1 MNLSWDLGRKVVP
14 VVHKTSA
21 PSGTDTAYNVPTLWL
36 DDTANVA
43 YLLVDIT
50 SGTATWRQLQTNVS
64 NMTTATDPA
73 ANAATTAAIV
83 AAYSGTIITTT
94 AAGNSQTLAS
104 PSVTTAGRTFMVI
117 NNDTSTHSIPVV
129 ANGVTFTITPGE
141 AQMFI
146 WDGTAWGPIDLGI
159 TEIPVKVV
167 QGGTGASTLTDHGVL
182 LGSGTDPITALGAMT
197 NGQLVIGKTGADPVV
212 ASITDGEGIDI
223 TAGAGTL
230 TIACEDASTS
240 NKGVVALATNAEAIA
255 GTDTAKAVTSDDLRY
270 VLDYLADLITAG
282 LAHAIDGIGVLG
294 KEIENI
300 RLRVLMTG
308 QVTIT
313 NANTGQPHWLM
324 TTALT
329 TNVSLPYSLPNANYT
344 VLVEIE
350 DADFKE
356 RVGEIKIS
364 SKAVN
369 GFTITVTG
377 NTNNIDLRW
386 TVVDPN
392 FWTR

>member
-1 MNLSWDLGRKVVP
+1 MS
-14 VVHKTSA
+14 
-21 PSGTDTAYNVPTLWL
+21 
-36 DDTANVA
+36 
-43 YLLVDIT
+43 
-50 SGTATWRQLQTNVS
+50 
-64 NMTTATDPA
+64 
-73 ANAATTAAIV
+73 
-83 AAYSGTIITTT
+83 
-94 AAGNSQTLAS
+94 
-104 PSVTTAGRTFMVI
+104 
-117 NNDTSTHSIPVV
+117 
-129 ANGVTFTITPGE
+129 
-141 AQMFI
+141 
-146 WDGTAWGPIDLGI
+146 
-159 TEIPVKVV
+159 
-167 QGGTGASTLTDHGVL
+167 
-182 LGSGTDPITALGAMT
+182 ITALPDIPSRSDPATFSTKADAFLGALPTFVTEANALKT
-197 NGQLVIGKTGADPVV
+197 NVNAKEVSAAVSAAAASSDADDAADAADAAQASANYKGEWSALSGAATVPYCVSHDNMYWMLTTNI
-212 ASITDGEGIDI
+212 ADI
-223 TAGAGTL
+223 TAKEPGVASEWISIGAG
-230 TIACEDASTS
+230 
-240 NKGVVALATNAEAIA
+240 
-255 GTDTAKAVTSDDLRY
+255 
-270 VLDYLADLITAG
+270 ADLITAG

-329 TNVSLPYSLPNANYT
+329 SNVTLPRNLPNANYT
-344 VLVEIE
+344 VLVEVE

-364 SKAVN
+364 AKAIN

>member
-1 MNLSWDLGRKVVP
+1 MANMKISDLEELEATPDNADLLEIVDMAPTPTSKKITWANIKAAVLTAVGKVNEAVGFTLSGGTTS
-14 VVHKTSA
+14 KTL
-21 PSGTDTAYNVPTLWL
+21 TVEDTMTLKGY
-36 DDTANVA
+36 A
-43 YLLVDIT
+43 
-50 SGTATWRQLQTNVS
+50 
-64 NMTTATDPA
+64 
-73 ANAATTAAIV
+73 TAA
-83 AAYSGTIITTT
+83 
-94 AAGNSQTLAS
+94 
-104 PSVTTAGRTFMVI
+104 
-117 NNDTSTHSIPVV
+117 
-129 ANGVTFTITPGE
+129 E
-141 AQMFI
+141 
-146 WDGTAWGPIDLGI
+146 
-159 TEIPVKVV
+159 
-167 QGGTGASTLTDHGVL
+167 
-182 LGSGTDPITALGAMT
+182 
-197 NGQLVIGKTGADPVV
+197 
-212 ASITDGEGIDI
+212 I
-223 TAGAGTL
+223 TAGT
-230 TIACEDASTS
+230 
-240 NKGVVALATNAEAIA
+240 EA
-255 GTDTAKAVTSDDLRY
+255 AKAVAPDQLKY

-329 TNVSLPYSLPNANYT
+329 SNVTLSRNLPNANYT
-344 VLVEIE
+344 VLVEVE
-350 DADFKE
+350 DADDKD

-364 SKAVN
+364 SKAIN

>member
-1 MNLSWDLGRKVVP
+1 MADQRIQYTEYMVGAGHPTKADTLNRHANVEHNADGTHKMTGGAAGVLYYHDGTKLVALPAGATTKILVGGGAGAP
-14 VVHKTSA
+14 VWTEATGSGAPVRQTS
-21 PSGTDTAYNVPTLWL
+21 PTL
-36 DDTANVA
+36 
-43 YLLVDIT
+43 
-50 SGTATWRQLQTNVS
+50 
-64 NMTTATDPA
+64 
-73 ANAATTAAIV
+73 
-83 AAYSGTIITTT
+83 
-94 AAGNSQTLAS
+94 
-104 PSVTTAGRTFMVI
+104 VT
-117 NNDTSTHSIPVV
+117 P
-129 ANGVTFTITPGE
+129 
-141 AQMFI
+141 
-146 WDGTAWGPIDLGI
+146 
-159 TEIPVKVV
+159 
-167 QGGTGASTLTDHGVL
+167 
-182 LGSGTDPITALGAMT
+182 ALGT
-197 NGQLVIGKTGADPVV
+197 P
-212 ASITDGEGIDI
+212 ASGDLRNCTP
-223 TAGAGTL
+223 
-230 TIACEDASTS
+230 ASTS

-282 LAHAIDGIGVLG
+282 LAHAIDGTGVLG

-329 TNVSLPYSLPNANYT
+329 SNVTLSRNLPNANYT
-344 VLVEIE
+344 VFVEVE
-350 DADFKE
+350 DADDKD

-364 SKAVN
+364 SKAIN

>member
-1 MNLSWDLGRKVVP
+1 
-14 VVHKTSA
+14 
-21 PSGTDTAYNVPTLWL
+21 
-36 DDTANVA
+36 
-43 YLLVDIT
+43 
-50 SGTATWRQLQTNVS
+50 
-64 NMTTATDPA
+64 
-73 ANAATTAAIV
+73 
-83 AAYSGTIITTT
+83 
-94 AAGNSQTLAS
+94 
-104 PSVTTAGRTFMVI
+104 
-117 NNDTSTHSIPVV
+117 
-129 ANGVTFTITPGE
+129 
-141 AQMFI
+141 
-146 WDGTAWGPIDLGI
+146 LGI
-159 TEIPVKVV
+159 TEIPVIVS

-197 NGQLVIGKTGADPVV
+197 DGQLVIGSTGADPVV

-329 TNVSLPYSLPNANYT
+329 SNVTLPRNLPNANYT
-344 VLVEIE
+344 VLVEVE
-350 DADFKE
+350 DADDKD

-364 SKAVN
+364 SKAIN

>member
-1 MNLSWDLGRKVVP
+1 MVGAGHPTKADTLNRHANVEHNADGTHKMTGGAAGVLYYHDGTKLVALPAGATTKILVGGGAGAP
-14 VVHKTSA
+14 VWTEATGSGAPVRQTS
-21 PSGTDTAYNVPTLWL
+21 PTL
-36 DDTANVA
+36 
-43 YLLVDIT
+43 
-50 SGTATWRQLQTNVS
+50 
-64 NMTTATDPA
+64 
-73 ANAATTAAIV
+73 
-83 AAYSGTIITTT
+83 
-94 AAGNSQTLAS
+94 
-104 PSVTTAGRTFMVI
+104 VT
-117 NNDTSTHSIPVV
+117 P
-129 ANGVTFTITPGE
+129 
-141 AQMFI
+141 
-146 WDGTAWGPIDLGI
+146 
-159 TEIPVKVV
+159 
-167 QGGTGASTLTDHGVL
+167 
-182 LGSGTDPITALGAMT
+182 ALGT
-197 NGQLVIGKTGADPVV
+197 P
-212 ASITDGEGIDI
+212 ASGDLRNCTP
-223 TAGAGTL
+223 
-230 TIACEDASTS
+230 ASTS

-329 TNVSLPYSLPNANYT
+329 SNVTLPRNLPNANYT
-344 VLVEIE
+344 VLVEVE

-364 SKAVN
+364 SKAIN